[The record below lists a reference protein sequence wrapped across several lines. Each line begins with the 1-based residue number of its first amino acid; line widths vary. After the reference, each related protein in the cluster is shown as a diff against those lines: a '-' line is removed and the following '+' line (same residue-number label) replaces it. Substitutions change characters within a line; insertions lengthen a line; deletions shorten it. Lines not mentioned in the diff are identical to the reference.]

1 MNIIAIMS
9 VTWYFFFFF
18 FFLAFATKTKLRPFV
33 AFHLDRYQVHYS
45 INSPGKAR
53 RSTSFKRRGCP
64 AAEAGFRSRRR
75 TTHVG
80 CAHDRGMA
88 NKENELT
95 CSEEVRGN
103 CGLPVNSAEASKM
116 AEASSKYSDFTEVR
130 VALKLLCVWLC
141 EKPSLFLGLNL
152 NCCVTQGVF
161 PLCHF
166 GSYQRTTKLWLMSF
180 SEEIYD

>member
-1 MNIIAIMS
+1 MNIIAITS
-9 VTWYFFFFF
+9 VAFYILFIYL
-18 FFLAFATKTKLRPFV
+18 FLAFATKTRLRSFV
-33 AFHLDRYQVHYS
+33 AFQLDRYQVHYS

-103 CGLPVNSAEASKM
+103 CGLPVHSAEASKM
-116 AEASSKYSDFTEVR
+116 AEASSKYSDFTEVWI
-130 VALKLLCVWLC
+130 ALKLICVVVW
-141 EKPSLFLGLNL
+141 EPNVWRKV
-152 NCCVTQGVF
+152 CVPCVR
-161 PLCHF
+161 LD
-166 GSYQRTTKLWLMSF
+166 SYQRTTKLWLMSF
-180 SEEIYD
+180 LEEIYD